1 VLREAFGPVIKRL
14 AENGIDLTRQP
25 IEVAPI
31 AHYHMGG
38 VRVETDMRTSVPHL
52 FAAGEAVGGANGANR
67 LSGNA
72 ITEAFTFGQRA
83 GERGAAL
90 AAGTRMLAV
99 APSPALSLRKTE
111 VNPAAE
117 IASLQA
123 LMHSHVG
130 PLRTR
135 PGLEKALAEIMALAP
150 LCAQPGAPR
159 SGLDAEWIDLH
170 DLRNMRLVAECV
182 ARAALLREESRGAHQ
197 RDDFAQTSEA
207 WRRHQTIRLA
217 DEQVQIASQA

>member
-1 VLREAFGPVIKRL
+1 
-14 AENGIDLTRQP
+14 
-25 IEVAPI
+25 
-31 AHYHMGG
+31 
-38 VRVETDMRTSVPHL
+38 
-52 FAAGEAVGGANGANR
+52 VGGANGANR

-83 GERGAAL
+83 GERAAAL
-90 AAGTRMLAV
+90 AARTVMPR
-99 APSPALSLRKTE
+99 APEPAARPASRTSD

-123 LMHSHVG
+123 LMHAHVG

-135 PGLEKALAEIMALAP
+135 GGLEKALEHITALAP
-150 LCAQPGAPR
+150 VCAELGSPHA
-159 SGLDAEWIDLH
+159 GLDAEWIDFC

-197 RDDFAQTSEA
+197 RDDFGQTSDA
-207 WRRHQTIRLA
+207 WQQHQTLRLA
-217 DEQVQIASQA
+217 GEQVHIASQA

>member
-1 VLREAFGPVIKRL
+1 
-14 AENGIDLTRQP
+14 
-25 IEVAPI
+25 
-31 AHYHMGG
+31 
-38 VRVETDMRTSVPHL
+38 MRTTVPHL

-83 GERGAAL
+83 GERAAAL
-90 AAGTRMLAV
+90 AADTRMPDV
-99 APSPALSLRKTE
+99 AHSSPLSVRKRQ

-123 LMHSHVG
+123 LMHAHVG

-135 PGLEKALAEIMALAP
+135 AGLEKALEHLTALAP
-150 LCAQPGAPR
+150 LCAATGAPR
-159 SGLDAEWIDLH
+159 GGLDAEWIDFC

-197 RDDFAQTSEA
+197 RDDFGQTSEA
-207 WRRHQTIRLA
+207 WQKHQTIRLA
-217 DEQVQIASQA
+217 GEQAHIASQA